1 MKTINADQPFYQKKG
16 FIITM
21 VVALIIVIFGGGF
34 IASSNGL
41 NRAQQDVEE
50 STGSVQTALQ
60 NRADL
65 IPNLVNAVKGSQGQ
79 ESAVYGKIADART
92 QYNQAKSSYGSA
104 NSQDQK
110 TSAMQNQE
118 KALNV
123 MVSAINENYPNLKS
137 GDQITV
143 LMAQIEGADNR
154 VTYQREKYNKAVR
167 AYNNKVVS
175 FPNSLVAGLTGH
187 QKLQYFSAD
196 SSAQS
201 NPVVDFNN

>member
-1 MKTINADQPFYQKKG
+1 MKTINADTPIYQKKS

-21 VVALIIVIFGGGF
+21 VIAALILVLGIGF
-34 IASSNGL
+34 IAGSNGL
-41 NRAQQDVEE
+41 NRAQQDVDE

-65 IPNLVNAVKGSQGQ
+65 IPNLVNAIKGTQGQ

-92 QYNQAKSSYGSA
+92 QYNQAKSAYNSA
-104 NSQDQK
+104 DSQDQK

-137 GDQITV
+137 GDQVTV

-175 FPNSLVAGLTGH
+175 FPSSIVASLTNH
-187 QKLQYFSAD
+187 QKLHYFSAD
-196 SSAQS
+196 ESAQS
-201 NPVVDFNN
+201 NPTVNFNN